1 VRDGGA
7 GRPPTHARRAKRGG
21 GRTINTVTV
30 IIVNWNTADLARR
43 CIESVAATT
52 SVPWEIVVVDNAS
65 SDDSVTV
72 IRTSFPWVRLVQNSS
87 NLGFARANNQVLR
100 AAGAEFV
107 LLLNPDTVVHN
118 HAIDGMVGFLRER
131 PRAAAVG
138 CMLLNE
144 DGSLQPSCRSFPS
157 PLKHLA
163 EVLRLPRLCR
173 HVPILSRQYVLAWK
187 HDEVRAVDWVS
198 GAALMMRQEAIRD
211 VGVLDEDYF
220 MYGEELDWCF
230 RARRRGWLIYYMPD
244 ARVTHLGGRSTAL
257 AAPAMFIHSYRST
270 LRFYRKFYSP
280 AAVASLRLVIA
291 LRMAARAVKLLLL
304 GPPDARTTHLKACWT
319 VLRLR

>member
-1 VRDGGA
+1 VRDGGG
-7 GRPPTHARRAKRGG
+7 GRVAVHARRARWG
-21 GRTINTVTV
+21 GRTINIVTV
-30 IIVNWNTADLARR
+30 VIVNWNTADFTRR

-52 SVPWEIVVVDNAS
+52 SVPYEIVLVDNAS
-65 SDDSVTV
+65 SDDSVGL
-72 IRTSFPWVRLVQNSS
+72 IRASFPWVRLVQNSS

-100 AAGAEFV
+100 EATTEFV
-107 LLLNPDTVVHN
+107 LLLNPDTVVHRG
-118 HAIDGMVGFLRER
+118 AIDGMVRFLREQ

-144 DGSLQPSCRSFPS
+144 DGSLQPSCRSFPT
-157 PLKHLA
+157 PLKHLG

-187 HDEVRAVDWVS
+187 HDEVREVDWVS

-230 RARRRGWLIYYMPD
+230 RARRGGWLIYYMPN
-244 ARVTHLGGRSTAL
+244 AKVTHFGGRSTAL
-257 AAPAMFIHSYRST
+257 AAPAMFVHSYRS
-270 LRFYRKFYSP
+270 LLHFYRKFYSP
-280 AAVASLRLVIA
+280 VSVAWLRSVIA
-291 LRMAARAVKLLLL
+291 LRMAGRTVKVLMVAPPGSRAH
-304 GPPDARTTHLKACWT
+304 HLKACWA
-319 VLRLR
+319 VLRL

>member
-280 AAVASLRLVIA
+280 AAVAGLRLVIA